1 MGGDFSG
8 FRQGFQKGQKQKTS
22 LKGLKSK
29 SSLFNFKLYDYS
41 LLAYQISIMNRKIT
55 YKIVESKDPLIQDA
69 FDPLG
74 AIGFELIT
82 VVHDLKLDRYIYY
95 FKLAEAHQ
103 LS

>member
-8 FRQGFQKGQKQKTS
+8 FGRRIPERQKQETS
-22 LKGLKSK
+22 QKGLKST
-29 SSLFNFKLYDYS
+29 SSLFYFKLYEYS

-55 YKIVESKDPLIQDA
+55 YKIVESKDPLTQDA

-74 AIGFELIT
+74 AIGFELIS
-82 VVHDLKLDRYIYY
+82 VVHDLKMDRYIYY

>member
-1 MGGDFSG
+1 MFWAEVSCK
-8 FRQGFQKGQKQKTS
+8 RQKQKTS

-29 SSLFNFKLYDYS
+29 SSVFNFKLYVYL
-41 LLAYQISIMNRKIT
+41 LLAYQFSIMHRKIT
-55 YKIVESKDPLIQDA
+55 YKIVESKDPLTQDA

-74 AIGFELIT
+74 AIGFELIS

>member
-1 MGGDFSG
+1 
-8 FRQGFQKGQKQKTS
+8 
-22 LKGLKSK
+22 
-29 SSLFNFKLYDYS
+29 
-41 LLAYQISIMNRKIT
+41 MNRKVT
-55 YKIVESKDPLIQDA
+55 YKIVESKEPLTQDA

-82 VVHDLKLDRYIYY
+82 VVHDLKMDRYIYY